1 MLGFIQTS
9 KKITAEV
16 KSKNKKQRKNM
27 ELNEKKIKKL
37 TSNLST
43 PLSGL
48 SLVFIAYA
56 LFTDGKIKEEEA
68 MQALKNT
75 MAFGKLWEYNTE
87 EMKEAFKTAQ
97 TVLGECKMKEVEAI
111 FVDILAKLHV
121 QDGFENKQREW
132 VVSAFEVMMDADGEK
147 NERELYWIEK
157 IKEFWQLS

>member
-1 MLGFIQTS
+1 
-9 KKITAEV
+9 
-16 KSKNKKQRKNM
+16 
-27 ELNEKKIKKL
+27 
-37 TSNLST
+37 
-43 PLSGL
+43 
-48 SLVFIAYA
+48 
-56 LFTDGKIKEEEA
+56 

-97 TVLGECKMKEVEAI
+97 TVLGECKMEEVEAI

-147 NERELYWIEK
+147 NERELYWIER

>member
-9 KKITAEV
+9 KKITVEV

-48 SLVFIAYA
+48 SFVFIAYA
-56 LFTDGKIKEEEA
+56 LFTDGKVKEEEA

-97 TVLGECKMKEVEAI
+97 TVLGECKMEEVEAI

-147 NERELYWIEK
+147 NERELYWIER

>member
-48 SLVFIAYA
+48 SFVFIAYA
-56 LFTDGKIKEEEA
+56 LFTDGKVKEEEA

-75 MAFGKLWEYNTE
+75 FALGKLWEYNTE

-97 TVLGECKMKEVEAI
+97 NVLGECKMEEVEAI
-111 FVDILAKLHV
+111 FVDILAKFHV
-121 QDGFENKQREW
+121 QEGFENKQKEW
-132 VVSAFEVMMDADGEK
+132 VVSAFELMMDSDGEK